1 MSDKEDELAIP
12 LLLDTPS
19 SSSSVQPNG
28 PLIRTGTV
36 WTAIAHVIT
45 GVIGSGVSPDPQFG
59 PARNPSYTAAV
70 KSYLGEKSMWVC
82 GAFVQESYY
91 GYWVAYTITA
101 AIRMSDVAAVSGG
114 GGCGHGDGSG
124 GGGCGAR
131 GGGGGD

>member
-1 MSDKEDELAIP
+1 MSDKEDEQAIP
-12 LLLDTPS
+12 LLLDTPP

-45 GVIGSGVSPDPQFG
+45 GVIGSGVLSLAWSVAQLGWIADHDPQFG

-91 GYWVAYTITA
+91 GYGVAYTITA
-101 AIRMSDVAAVSGG
+101 AISMS
-114 GGCGHGDGSG
+114 
-124 GGGCGAR
+124 
-131 GGGGGD
+131 